1 MRYRLTLIGPAKER
15 EFLGSILLSRS
26 RFLAPSVH
34 TLRFYR
40 EYFCPDEERKVEKDR
55 LRWQVDF
62 QGVECYVNL
71 DQIVDP
77 DLGYFVEVKAR
88 TWSKGDAEE
97 KARLMGEMLLRLGA
111 SPEDGPIEDYSELS

>member
-1 MRYRLTLIGPAKER
+1 MNSGMNHKACLVHRV
-15 EFLGSILLSRS
+15 SR
-26 RFLAPSVH
+26 RFN
-34 TLRFYR
+34 
-40 EYFCPDEERKVEKDR
+40 
-55 LRWQVDF
+55 DF
-62 QGVECYVNL
+62 PVNVNL